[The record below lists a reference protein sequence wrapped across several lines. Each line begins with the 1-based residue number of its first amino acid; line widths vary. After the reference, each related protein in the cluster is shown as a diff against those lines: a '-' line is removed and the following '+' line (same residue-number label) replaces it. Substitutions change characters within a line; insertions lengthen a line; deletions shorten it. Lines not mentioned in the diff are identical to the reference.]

1 MKRACKQKQKAGG
14 RKAHSVEEA
23 GSVKFTYN
31 REHTDITSSTILR
44 QEDKK
49 KERRTEGT
57 DKKDPSAHNWLLMGW
72 DPRGIHCEF
81 CLGEGATSRL
91 FGEGAVREH
100 LPLVLPITP

>member
-1 MKRACKQKQKAGG
+1 M
-14 RKAHSVEEA
+14 EEA

-81 CLGEGATSRL
+81 CLGEGAASRL